1 MDSDSHL
8 NNYPLLPVAMVLMT
22 GIVAGDA
29 ACAHMGM
36 DRCGAEALARVD
48 QWLKAGWAVVMLGI
62 LVALFFHKRHV
73 KGIGVLLYLIVFL
86 MGALLLIGHS
96 RQLAFP
102 FSQARDIH
110 YEAVVIDAPRTAGKT
125 VRFDCFI
132 TVING
137 QRLRHAIKTKAFVVR
152 DSLTDR
158 WRYLAVGKGFEAIS
172 MVEPPVALHHQGHFD
187 YQRWLRVHGFRAQ
200 TLVFADDWRP
210 ARVPLSSLSWWQ
222 RLRLRALQQ
231 RQRLVERYFAKPTG
245 KENDSVGDS
254 DADNQAMAIITSM
267 VLGDR
272 HALSYDTKELYS
284 ATGASHILALSG
296 LHLGIIYAVLTLLLG
311 RWRRW
316 QWLMQAIALSAVW
329 VYVVLVGMGASVVRS
344 ALMLTVYAFCLVA
357 YHGKSSFNVLSFA
370 AIVLLL
376 ANPFSL
382 WDVSFQLS
390 FMAVLAI
397 MVYYRPLN
405 RLVHTTFKPL
415 KTLWSMMAVSLAAQ
429 LGTAPLVAY
438 YFERFSTYFLLTNAI
453 VIPFA
458 FVIIYGALLLM
469 ACSVVP
475 AVAAPV
481 GKALVM
487 VSGAL
492 NACLSWVASLPGSS
506 LRPLH
511 PNLIQLYLI
520 YILIASI
527 TLLIAKIV
535 SLQTKE

>member
-36 DRCGAEALARVD
+36 DRCGAQALARVD

-132 TVING
+132 TVINA

-222 RLRLRALQQ
+222 RLCLRALQQ

-272 HALSYDTKELYS
+272 HALSYNTKEL
-284 ATGASHILALSG
+284 GCQ
-296 LHLGIIYAVLTLLLG
+296 VC
-311 RWRRW
+311 
-316 QWLMQAIALSAVW
+316 V
-329 VYVVLVGMGASVVRS
+329 
-344 ALMLTVYAFCLVA
+344 
-357 YHGKSSFNVLSFA
+357 
-370 AIVLLL
+370 
-376 ANPFSL
+376 
-382 WDVSFQLS
+382 
-390 FMAVLAI
+390 
-397 MVYYRPLN
+397 
-405 RLVHTTFKPL
+405 
-415 KTLWSMMAVSLAAQ
+415 
-429 LGTAPLVAY
+429 
-438 YFERFSTYFLLTNAI
+438 
-453 VIPFA
+453 
-458 FVIIYGALLLM
+458 
-469 ACSVVP
+469 
-475 AVAAPV
+475 
-481 GKALVM
+481 
-487 VSGAL
+487 
-492 NACLSWVASLPGSS
+492 
-506 LRPLH
+506 
-511 PNLIQLYLI
+511 
-520 YILIASI
+520 
-527 TLLIAKIV
+527 
-535 SLQTKE
+535 